1 MINLFDILDRS
12 CSGEKI
18 EDEKQWDLR
27 VWKKA
32 VELSKKYNI
41 KYDPKYIVACDDAM
55 ADRCFEAAISLLVD
69 VGVFNE
75 GTKRVIR
82 FEEEEI
88 RKGLSQLRNHI
99 IMGEG
104 RDRVILSRRRIEAF
118 DPVKFMAGH
127 LACTDS
133 VAPKLYQAMAE
144 VQSLDV
150 IEGFNFYGE
159 HTGRQM
165 EGMVH
170 ETLGT
175 KKIVSTIRQAI
186 TRAGRPGMPIL
197 YYPVSPNPAAMIA
210 AFDPGHGLRKTDAM
224 EITPLPEI
232 KIESNL
238 LAVAVATS
246 EYGAFICSD
255 DTSILHGFGGGP
267 DENVIIGLAQS
278 LQTYITYR
286 VDFKFLAQGI
296 AVDAT
301 TGVWPASGWVRS
313 MVVVALSR
321 NIGSPIFSAFGTAAE
336 PGNEYR
342 WFELALRT
350 VSASTCGSHIAVCR
364 PTRPMRPNL
373 LTPLEIEWC
382 GEIAQAVVR
391 SKISREEANRIIME
405 NFAPRVKSVYVTP
418 AKERTALLKGKS
430 FEELYDLN
438 TLKPKKDYL
447 ESYRNA
453 RREVKM
459 MGIKFEW

>member
-12 CSGEKI
+12 YSGEKI

-32 VELSKKYNI
+32 VELAKKYGI
-41 KYDPKYIVACDDAM
+41 KYDPMNAVVCDDL
-55 ADRCFEAAISLLVD
+55 ADRCFEAAIQLLVE
-69 VGVFNE
+69 VGVFNV
-75 GTKRVIR
+75 GTKRVVR

-88 RKGLSQLRNHI
+88 RKGLSQLRDHI
-99 IMGEG
+99 IMGDG

-118 DPVKFMAGH
+118 APVKFMAGH
-127 LACTDS
+127 LACTDA

-175 KKIVSTIRQAI
+175 KAILSTIRRSI

-197 YYPVSPNPAAMIA
+197 YYPVSPHPAAMIA
-210 AFDPGHGLRKTDAM
+210 AFDPEHGLRKTDAM
-224 EITPLPEI
+224 EITPLPEL

-238 LAVAVATS
+238 LAVAVAAS

-267 DENVIIGLAQS
+267 DENAIIGLAQS

-296 AVDAT
+296 SVDAT
-301 TGVWPASGWVRS
+301 TGVWGESGWVRN
-313 MVVVALSR
+313 MTVVALSR

-342 WFELALRT
+342 WFELAVRT
-350 VSASTCGSHIAVCR
+350 VSASACGAHIAVCR

-382 GEIAQAVVR
+382 SEIAKAVVR
-391 SKISREEANRIIME
+391 SKISREEANRITRE
-405 NFAPRVKSVYVTP
+405 NFAPRVKPIYVTP
-418 AKERTALLKGKS
+418 AKDRAALLKGKP

-438 TLKPKKDYL
+438 TLKPKKEYL
-447 ESYRNA
+447 ESYRAA
-453 RREVKM
+453 RKEIASFGLKL
-459 MGIKFEW
+459 EW

>member
-12 CSGEKI
+12 YWGEKI

-32 VELSKKYNI
+32 VELAKKYNI
-41 KYDPKYIVACDDAM
+41 RYDPKYAVVCDDDM
-55 ADRCFEAAISLLVD
+55 ADRCFEAAIQLLAR
-69 VGVFNE
+69 VGVFNA

-88 RKGLSQLRNHI
+88 RKGLSQLRDHI
-99 IMGEG
+99 IMGDG

-127 LACTDS
+127 FACTDN

-175 KKIVSTIRQAI
+175 KAILSTIR
-186 TRAGRPGMPIL
+186 PIL

-210 AFDPGHGLRKTDAM
+210 ALDPDNGIRKTDAM
-224 EITPLPEI
+224 EITPLPEL

-238 LAVAVATS
+238 LAVAVAAS

-267 DENVIIGLAQS
+267 DENAIIGIAQS
-278 LQTYITYR
+278 LQTYLTYR

-301 TGVWPASGWVRS
+301 TGVWPESSWVRS
-313 MVVVALSR
+313 MTVVTLSR

-336 PGNEYR
+336 PGNDYR

-350 VSASTCGSHIAVCR
+350 VSASVCGAHIAVCR

-382 GEIAQAVVR
+382 SEISRAAVR
-391 SKISREEANRIIME
+391 SKISREEANRIIVE
-405 NFAPRVKSVYVTP
+405 RFAPRVKPVYVTP
-418 AKERTALLKGKS
+418 AKNRAALLKGKP

-438 TLKPKKDYL
+438 TLKPTNEYL
-447 ESYRNA
+447 ESYRAA
-453 RREVKM
+453 RKEVASFGLKL
-459 MGIKFEW
+459 EW

>member
-12 CSGEKI
+12 YSGEKI
-18 EDEKQWDLR
+18 DDEKKWDLR

-32 VELSKKYNI
+32 VELAKKYGI
-41 KYDPKYIVACDDAM
+41 KYDPKTTVACDDAM
-55 ADRCFEAAISLLVD
+55 ADRCFEAAIQLLD
-69 VGVFNE
+69 QVGVFNV

-88 RKGLSQLRNHI
+88 RKGLSQLRDNI

-104 RDRVILSRRRIEAF
+104 RDRVILSRRRVESS

-127 LACTDS
+127 LACTDE

-159 HTGRQM
+159 HQGRQM

-170 ETLGT
+170 ETFGT
-175 KKIVSTIRQAI
+175 KAAVSTIRQAI
-186 TRAGRPGMPIL
+186 TRAGRPGMAIL

-210 AFDPGHGLRKTDAM
+210 ALDPEHGIRKTDAM
-224 EITPLPEI
+224 EITPLPEL
-232 KIESNL
+232 KIENNL

-267 DENVIIGLAQS
+267 DENAIIGIAQS
-278 LQTYITYR
+278 LQTYLTYR

-301 TGVWPASGWVRS
+301 TGVWGESGWVRS
-313 MVVVALSR
+313 MTVVALSR

-336 PGNEYR
+336 PGNDYR

-350 VSASTCGSHIAVCR
+350 ISASACGAHIAVCR

-373 LTPLEIEWC
+373 LTPTEIEWC
-382 GEIAQAVVR
+382 NEIARGAIK
-391 SKISREEANRIIME
+391 SKISRVEANRMIIE
-405 NFAPRVKSVYVTP
+405 KFAPRVKPVYEAP
-418 AKERTALLKGKS
+418 AKDRAALLEGKP

-438 TLKPKKDYL
+438 TLKPKREYL
-447 ESYRNA
+447 ESYRAA
-453 RREVKM
+453 RKEVA
-459 MGIKFEW
+459 KFGLKLEW